1 MRKGNSLDKIK
12 DFKEL
17 SERIRNEIAIC
28 HNRSKVL
35 NAKGIVK
42 RIMQQV
48 DPYEYDPEMLMEKAI
63 SVSLISTLNQQ
74 GAYSFKRGAAIYVYA
89 VEASSIEVLRQLASN
104 QGQSIASDNAT
115 LKTFQDIANRNFNGQ
130 QVWIFGENG
139 EPIQETE
146 KGMDAIL
153 DDLTKEAYP
162 PVEVSSVNE

>member
-1 MRKGNSLDKIK
+1 MDKIK
-12 DFKEL
+12 DFKEV

-48 DPYEYDPEMLMEKAI
+48 DPYEYDPEMLMERNI
-63 SVSLISTLNQQ
+63 SASLISMLNQQ

>member
-1 MRKGNSLDKIK
+1 MEKIK
-12 DFKEL
+12 DFKEV

-35 NAKGIVK
+35 NAKGIIK
-42 RIMQQV
+42 RVMRQV
-48 DPYEYDPEMLMEKAI
+48 DAEEYDPEMLMEKAI
-63 SVSLISTLNQQ
+63 SAVLMTTLNQQ

-139 EPIQETE
+139 EPVQETE

-162 PVEVSSVNE
+162 PIETEVNDK

>member
-1 MRKGNSLDKIK
+1 LDKIK
-12 DFKEL
+12 DFKEV

-48 DPYEYDPEMLMEKAI
+48 DPYEYDPEMLMERNI
-63 SVSLISTLNQQ
+63 SASLISMLNQQ